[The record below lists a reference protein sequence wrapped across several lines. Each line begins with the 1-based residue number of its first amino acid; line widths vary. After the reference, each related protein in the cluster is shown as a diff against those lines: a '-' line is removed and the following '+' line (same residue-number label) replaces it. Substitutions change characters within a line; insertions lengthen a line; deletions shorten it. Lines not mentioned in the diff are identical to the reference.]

1 MVMRCNLPVIHL
13 CPKTVSSGSTL
24 CYTHWMYSR
33 YVSICAGSCTHKSE
47 SAVKFEGKECKVE
60 KTLGFSKNSTQGG
73 DIDIIPLDWSKLIP
87 VSDDDS
93 SSAIANATAT
103 AGK

>member
-1 MVMRCNLPVIHL
+1 
-13 CPKTVSSGSTL
+13 
-24 CYTHWMYSR
+24 MYSR
-33 YVSICAGSCTHKSE
+33 YVSVCAGSCTHKSE

-93 SSAIANATAT
+93 SSAMANATAT